1 MENGPEP
8 NFQVRNK
15 LVRCFKMEF
24 SFQRSH
30 RSLTKSCSWTE
41 NRLFNSNLFCIYLF
55 NIMCFPWCPN
65 AIKFI
70 LQVVFKDGYRL
81 NRDLTRCYI
90 TDPEKKVTMAT
101 QTMTPCLDMSP
112 LLQVRPCFLSVDFV
126 YILMSKRVINVI
138 IYSSFIYLLENPWS
152 QGGS

>member
-8 NFQVRNK
+8 NFQVSNK
-15 LVRCFKMEF
+15 LVRCFKIIQFEF
-24 SFQRSH
+24 ILH
-30 RSLTKSCSWTE
+30 
-41 NRLFNSNLFCIYLF
+41 LF
-55 NIMCFPWCPN
+55 NIMCFPSCPN
-65 AIKFI
+65 AIQFI

-81 NRDLTRCYI
+81 NRDSTRCYI

-138 IYSSFIYLLENPWS
+138 IYSSFIYLY
-152 QGGS
+152 